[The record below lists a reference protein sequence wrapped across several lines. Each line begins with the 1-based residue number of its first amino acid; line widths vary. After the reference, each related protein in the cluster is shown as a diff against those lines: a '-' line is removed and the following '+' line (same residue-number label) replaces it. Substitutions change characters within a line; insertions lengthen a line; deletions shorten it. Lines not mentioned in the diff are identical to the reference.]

1 MFDLTAIRR
10 ELFALSLEL
19 GSIQVDMRFPF
30 RWASGYMMPIY
41 NDSRLL
47 LSSPRARQ
55 LIAAGLEQLAQ
66 QSEMAQP
73 CQNIAGVATGGIAH
87 ALLLAERWKLPMQY
101 VRSSAKAHG
110 LSRKIEGLPGG
121 ERSENGYRGQ
131 SVLLIEDVIST
142 GESCLKAAE
151 ALRQAGA
158 AVSSCLAVYSYA
170 FPKAERA
177 FADSALTCSALLS
190 FPQLLEYMAGAGDL
204 SRRNWSGCAHGIA
217 ARLRWCNL

>member
-1 MFDLTAIRR
+1 MFDLTEIRR
-10 ELFALSLEL
+10 ELFAVSLEL
-19 GSIQVDMRFPF
+19 GSIQIDMNFPF

-55 LIAAGLEQLAQ
+55 LIADGLEQLAQ
-66 QSEMAQP
+66 QREPVQP
-73 CQNIAGVATGGIAH
+73 FQNVAGVATGGIAH
-87 ALLLAERWKLPMQY
+87 ALLLAERLQLPMQY

-110 LSRKIEGLPGG
+110 LSRKIEGLPRKVQG
-121 ERSENGYRGQ
+121 ENQYQGQ

-151 ALRQAGA
+151 ALRRAGA
-158 AVSSCLAVYSYA
+158 AVSVCLAVYSYA

-177 FADSALTCSALLS
+177 FADSGLAFSALLS
-190 FPQLLEYMAGAGDL
+190 FPQLLEYMAGNL
-204 SRRNWSGCAHGIA
+204 SPEELE
-217 ARLRWCNL
+217 RLRTWHSRPFDPV